1 MTNQT
6 LSVGLAPRIVIEA
19 VNGDFSVVGWDAQEL
34 LVKADDENVRIRQ
47 EDQTVYFSCNDDLT
61 LRMPRGGSLEV
72 QSVTGDMALRGVT
85 GQVELKEIQG
95 DLSVRDVGTIAIEKV
110 NADFNL
116 RGAIGDVRVKKINA
130 DASVRDVSGSVTVE
144 LVASDLVV
152 RGIGGNLKA
161 IVGADA
167 VVYIDPKVDHEY
179 TINAGDDILAVLPP
193 DADATLNLT
202 GDEIEVDLPDVPE
215 EDSTSRVVKLGN
227 GSAKISLSAGGDLRV
242 SGQDTAGETADEF
255 GNLAGAMFDWD
266 DFGREFS
273 ERISQRVNA
282 ATRRAQQQA
291 ERAARRAEQKMTRIM
306 SHQAGHP
313 GPVPPVPP
321 RPLSFRHPN
330 FGVNVSETSEARQP
344 VSDEERITIL
354 KMLQEKKITSEE
366 AEKLLSALEGGE

>member
-1 MTNQT
+1 MTSQT
-6 LSVGLAPRIVIEA
+6 LPVGLTPRIVVEA

-34 LVKADDENVRIRQ
+34 LIKADDENVRIRQ
-47 EDQTVYFSCNDDLT
+47 DDQTVYFSCNDDLT
-61 LRMPRGGSLEV
+61 LRMPRGGSLEAR
-72 QSVTGDMALRGVT
+72 SVTGDMALRGVT
-85 GQVELKEIQG
+85 GQVELREIQG
-95 DLSVRDVGTIAIEKV
+95 DLSIRDIGSIVIERV
-110 NADFNL
+110 NADFSL
-116 RGAIGDVRVKKINA
+116 RGATGDVRVKKINA
-130 DASVRDVSGSVTVE
+130 DASVRDVTGSVQLE

-161 IVGADA
+161 TIGADA
-167 VVYIDPKVDHEY
+167 VVYLDPKADHEY
-179 TINAGDDILAVLPP
+179 AVNAGDDILVVLPP
-193 DADATLNLT
+193 GADATLNLT
-202 GDEIEVDLPDVPE
+202 GDEIEVDLPDVLE

-227 GSAKISLSAGGDLRV
+227 GSAKISLSAGGNLRV
-242 SGQDTAGETADEF
+242 SGQDTAAESADEF

-291 ERAARRAEQKMTRIM
+291 ERAVRRAEQKMTRVM
-306 SHQAGHP
+306 SHQAGHH

-321 RPLSFRHPN
+321 RPPSFRHSN
-330 FGVNVSETSEARQP
+330 LGANVPEASEARQP

-366 AEKLLSALEGGE
+366 ADKLLSALEGGE